1 MGGIIQ
7 FQAGKY
13 ISQEYYFSFQ
23 PENINRVWQVND
35 LELLN
40 LLSKADRYIRSLVRK
55 IAVLK

>member
-1 MGGIIQ
+1 MDQ

-23 PENINRVWQVND
+23 PENINRVWKVND